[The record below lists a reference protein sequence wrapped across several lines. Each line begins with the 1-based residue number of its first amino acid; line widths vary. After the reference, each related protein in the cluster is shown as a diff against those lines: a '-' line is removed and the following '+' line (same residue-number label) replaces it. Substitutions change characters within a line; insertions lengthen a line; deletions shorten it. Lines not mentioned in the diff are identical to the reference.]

1 MLLLNFKNG
10 DGTGFGALMETGAA
24 TDTIFGFAC
33 YDGKVALNIDFFT
46 DRDQFFG
53 AGGDAA
59 SAAFALILA
68 DLDTMFFSS
77 HDVGLHSL
85 LQFNDSILQ
94 NFSSPCFERIFV
106 KNSHYFSRF

>member
-24 TDTIFGFAC
+24 ADTIFRFAC
-33 YDGKVALNIDFFT
+33 NDGKITLNIDFFT

-68 DLDTMFFSS
+68 DPDTMFFSS
-77 HDVGLHSL
+77 HDVGSHSL
-85 LQFNDSILQ
+85 KFNSSILL
-94 NFSSPCFERIFV
+94 NFSKDIGFCTFV
-106 KNSHYFSRF
+106 KNSHDFPLF